1 MTCSVTIDFNVMVEL
16 TWKIPN
22 LAAIKESRVE
32 TPDTVARNLS
42 LAPGINYKQVEQ
54 VRQLL
59 YYKGNVEF

>member
-22 LAAIKESRVE
+22 LAAIRENRVE

-54 VRQLL
+54 VRHLSYEML
-59 YYKGNVEF
+59 NLK

>member
-22 LAAIKESRVE
+22 LAAIKENRVE

-54 VRQLL
+54 VRHLL